1 MLSDYKRYLIKI
13 RNSFIRSGV
22 ELSLDNIDTY
32 EDIFYLGENLSD
44 LLWFYS
50 ILEVSGSEDK
60 LRGFMFPLNSTYKE
74 SIRDRYF
81 EDYLVYRATYMEI
94 SASDY
99 LKKEELKVKKE
110 ETNVAIDSSPLSFLE
125 RVNLRKSMEEED
137 DEILGDSND
146 YDDVNYDNWGN
157 NDEDEIYE
165 AIEEDEVDY
174 NNWNNSE
181 DDYSEE
187 GCDIVIEDYEEDE
200 IDYNNKED
208 SNINAEEDDDEE
220 DEFISYSVEESEDE
234 ETIED
239 YDTYDNWGNNEED
252 EDYEEI
258 IEDENYEDI
267 IFDNWGNNEDLKEG
281 DISETEED
289 DEDDFDNWGSGG
301 DSYVED
307 FDNWGNSD
315 EDEVTSD
322 TSYEED
328 EDLFENWGSDN
339 DSLDE
344 DSSDSSNFDD
354 SDDDL
359 FGSWGSSE
367 ETDTDSE
374 EFDGDA
380 FGSWGRSVES
390 PVTTGNVSSKGD
402 LPNRKSK
409 IDYEI
414 ESNEKTADVLE
425 KIATGIFGKGVFLKS
440 KVTDKFKNSVRTQD

>member
-22 ELSLDNIDTY
+22 ELSLDNIDSY

-110 ETNVAIDSSPLSFLE
+110 ETEVVIDSSPLSFLE

-137 DEILGDSND
+137 DEILGDSSG
-146 YDDVNYDNWGN
+146 YDNWGN

-165 AIEEDEVDY
+165 VIEEDEVGY
-174 NNWNNSE
+174 NNWNNRE
-181 DDYSEE
+181 DDYDEEVGYNSWNNEE
-187 GCDIVIEDYEEDE
+187 GEEDSSIISE
-200 IDYNNKED
+200 KGN
-208 SNINAEEDDDEE
+208 DDEE

-239 YDTYDNWGNNEED
+239 YNTYDNWGNNEED

-258 IEDENYEDI
+258 IEDYKEDENYEDS

-281 DISETEED
+281 DISEIEED
-289 DEDDFDNWGSGG
+289 DEDDFDNWGSDG
-301 DSYVED
+301 DSYEED

-315 EDEVTSD
+315 EDEDV
-322 TSYEED
+322 
-328 EDLFENWGSDN
+328 FGNWGSDN

-374 EFDGDA
+374 ESDGDA

-414 ESNEKTADVLE
+414 ESNEKTAEVLE